1 MEHHQ
6 VICTLDAESISGTN
20 LKRASI
26 RRDGSSDCY
35 VCNDDTEEPLC
46 EHRLEKTRLEAWI
59 SEERENHQSL
69 CPECDSLKK
78 NGTVSVRVATRG
90 GSNGGVSQKTL
101 LLELFGAFNLKPD
114 PLAGHTPIPENDG
127 PPPHMEEGFMMWSP
141 HDGRDGWIP
150 MDPDGRRLEFKEYY
164 GKLIDDIPKQKVTEF
179 MISYIIAYP
188 ATRSRGNLDDLQVI
202 GMEHGVPGNARWKI
216 GMMRLLGKSA
226 VVVAWHMLGMGSSDQ
241 VLDYKLNKT
250 GEEENEAWDWVHDV
264 PYVHQLMTE
273 HIPRE
278 MEMKTKPFVFQSDDW
293 GSGIHLR
300 YAEAHDDW
308 IKHNFFGNPIWID
321 GYFVIEIGTIGRLA
335 DKRRRDTKSFYL
347 GAFGLTKDIIGI
359 EKYMV
364 QKRWK
369 MNRYTET
376 DYIYPYQDVDYQSGK
391 NAAEMHP
398 NYWNIAVLAD
408 RSSRLAP
415 VQLQPYHPKN
425 NTEGFHPENITKDV
439 DIIWGNKD
447 QMMPPSQ
454 MFRSYYLFP
463 GVKSPHR
470 IHTHEIDGAN
480 HFAEIDKPLSVTR
493 AILTSLLSAHGPTII
508 PVFLGNGD
516 YIMKGDE
523 KELKDTL
530 TRLYGAPKTH

>member
-1 MEHHQ
+1 MSDHHHHR
-6 VICTLDAESISGTN
+6 VICELDADTLFGTGIG
-20 LKRASI
+20 RASI
-26 RRDGSSDCY
+26 RNDGSGCY
-35 VCNDDTEEPLC
+35 VRNDDAGESLC
-46 EHRLEKTRLEAWI
+46 EHRLEKTRLESWI
-59 SEERENHQSL
+59 SEERDHYQSL
-69 CPECDSLKK
+69 CPECETNHSTRFERIC
-78 NGTVSVRVATRG
+78 GRRG
-90 GSNGGVSQKTL
+90 GTNGVDL
-101 LLELFGAFNLKPD
+101 EELFDAFNLKPD
-114 PLAGHTPIPENDG
+114 PLAGHTPIPEIDG

-141 HDGRDGWIP
+141 GDGRDGWVP
-150 MDPDGRRLEFKEYY
+150 MDSDGRRLDTSEYY
-164 GKLIDDIPKQKVTEF
+164 GKLLDQIPKRKVTEF
-179 MISYIIAYP
+179 KISYIIAYP
-188 ATRSRGNLDDLQVI
+188 ATRSRGKLDDLQVI

-216 GMMRLLGKSA
+216 GMMRLLGKFA

-241 VLDYKLNKT
+241 VLDYKLNKSG

-264 PYVHQLMTE
+264 PYVHELMTQ
-273 HIPRE
+273 HIPGVLQ
-278 MEMKTKPFVFQSDDW
+278 MSPKTFVFQSDDW

-300 YAEAHDDW
+300 YAEAHDEW

-335 DKRRRDTKSFYL
+335 DKRRRDLQSFYL
-347 GAFGLTKDIIGI
+347 GAFGLPKDIIGI

-376 DYIYPYQDVDYQSGK
+376 DYIYPYQNVDYQSGK

-415 VQLQPYHPKN
+415 VQLQPYHHTKN
-425 NTEGFHPENITKDV
+425 PSGFRPEKITKDV

-470 IHTHEIDGAN
+470 VHTHEIEGAN
-480 HFAEIDKPLSVTR
+480 HFAEIDKPMSVTR
-493 AILTSLLSAHGPTII
+493 AILTSLISAHGPTII

-516 YIMKGDE
+516 FIMKGDE
-523 KELKDTL
+523 KELKEIL
-530 TRLYGAPKTH
+530 TTLYGAPKTN